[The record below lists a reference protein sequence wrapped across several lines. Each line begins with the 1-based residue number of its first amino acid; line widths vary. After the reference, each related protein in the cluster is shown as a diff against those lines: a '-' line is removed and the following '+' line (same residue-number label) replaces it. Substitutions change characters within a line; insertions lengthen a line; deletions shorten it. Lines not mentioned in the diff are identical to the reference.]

1 VQLQPWSQP
10 IIDEGIADGRLRLR
24 DVLGRSER
32 MIEGVVLVCHAT
44 ARVPDLDLLPT
55 LRAAG
60 VAVHRIGDSKAPRS
74 LLMAT
79 SEGYQLGLQL

>member
-1 VQLQPWSQP
+1 MPLIQATQQL
-10 IIDEGIADGRLRLR
+10 
-24 DVLGRSER
+24 
-32 MIEGVVLVCHAT
+32 IEQQQTWPCGECPREQHKAALPV
-44 ARVPDLDLLPT
+44 REFEQLPT

>member
-1 VQLQPWSQP
+1 
-10 IIDEGIADGRLRLR
+10 
-24 DVLGRSER
+24 
-32 MIEGVVLVCHAT
+32 VVLVSHAT